1 MGKGW
6 SFQWIV
12 LEKWDSYKQKNET
25 RPLYYKL
32 FKNQLKVKVLK
43 VRPKFIKFL
52 EANIV
57 DKLLFLA
64 IFFFSNLTPKAKATK
79 TNINKWNYVKLQH
92 STKDSINK
100 TKRQSTEWR
109 KDLQI
114 IYW

>member
-1 MGKGW
+1 M
-6 SFQWIV
+6 
-12 LEKWDSYKQKNET
+12 
-25 RPLYYKL
+25 
-32 FKNQLKVKVLK
+32 KVLK

-57 DKLLFLA
+57 DKLLLLA
-64 IFFFSNLTPKAKATK
+64 FFFSNLTPKAKATK

-114 IYW
+114 IY